1 MFTRLVDNW
10 VLSQRKDPQFYDYRT
25 FPTPIWFKDVKVPLR
40 LPIVRRDQSLSYQ
53 QVIEICGRDSKESY
67 AQPIFAYDGIYIYY
81 SFGGIVNDGNKNEI
95 TLRFSDGSNLNLGL
109 SAQNTGQIFKP
120 AFFPSPERQTGDLL
134 GGDFFAC
141 GYSSGAQQWVGY
153 NLYW

>member
-1 MFTRLVDNW
+1 M
-10 VLSQRKDPQFYDYRT
+10 
-25 FPTPIWFKDVKVPLR
+25 
-40 LPIVRRDQSLSYQ
+40 DQSLSYK

-81 SFGGIVNDGNKNEI
+81 SFGGIVNDGNRNEI
-95 TLRFSDGSNLNLGL
+95 TLRFSDGSNLSLGL
-109 SAQNTGQIFKP
+109 SAQNTDPTAPMFKP

-141 GYSSGAQQWVGY
+141 GYSSGAQEWVGY